1 MRPSRSL
8 PPLECGWAGEPDPE
22 GDDLLIEPVDP
33 GLALGNQTRVEA
45 AIPVARH
52 LDLERAVLALRG
64 GRLVAAA
71 GHTL

>member
-8 PPLECGWAGEPDPE
+8 PPLECGWGGEPDPE